1 MTGVSI
7 LQLHS
12 LTYQPVEAN
21 QIHIRIRCS
30 LYSVH
35 SEYPNITIFSVCV
48 ICVGMSEHNR
58 FVYGREVQATQW
70 AKHQGWTLDS
80 HVVVAGAVPDLK

>member
-1 MTGVSI
+1 MWSGPVRSGCY
-7 LQLHS
+7 LRPDQFLDH
-12 LTYQPVEAN
+12 LTV
-21 QIHIRIRCS
+21 IIRCS

-48 ICVGMSEHNR
+48 ICVGMSEHNC